1 MIKDYINSKSAKNYN
16 KNEIA
21 TNLSQEL
28 RDAIGLPI
36 DNLTSQYQP
45 SVTGYSYSQKMRK
58 NDYKPFEELD
68 DNKKIDVI
76 MGNYVSG
83 VYNFVMDNYLTNNKL
98 NNMTLNQFQEL
109 YNKHFNESKVKITQ
123 EMFDNFKTF
132 INNTG
137 ITEPSMIKSLKRH
150 MDSSISAMHHVSKQ
164 YLKIKIMQ
172 EIADTIEKEQ
182 ILQIKKQ
189 IEENDK
195 DIKQM
200 KKEWMSLLN
209 PLGLFTEVALSPVLA
224 VMSISKI
231 IKGEKEAPNAK
242 SMNKNQT
249 IEALLKISKETNDRY
264 YENLAAT
271 ENTKMKDVIKK
282 IEKVAKENNIELLT
296 TQDIKNMVEKAY
308 TSETE
313 ILNDIIKGGIE
324 KGSIIDIENL
334 IIYSP
339 ASQLFDKI
347 EENSKTQQTSIDETH
362 FEIEEY
368 SY

>member
-1 MIKDYINSKSAKNYN
+1 MIKDYINSKSAKNYD

-21 TNLSQEL
+21 TNLSKEL

-76 MGNYVSG
+76 IGNYLSG

-150 MDSSISAMHHVSKQ
+150 MDSPISAMHHVSKQ

-209 PLGLFTEVALSPVLA
+209 PLGLLTEVALSPVLA

-231 IKGEKEAPNAK
+231 IKGEKEAPKAK
-242 SMNKNQT
+242 FMNKNQT
-249 IEALLKISKETNDRY
+249 IEALLKISKESMD
-264 YENLAAT
+264 
-271 ENTKMKDVIKK
+271 
-282 IEKVAKENNIELLT
+282 
-296 TQDIKNMVEKAY
+296 
-308 TSETE
+308 
-313 ILNDIIKGGIE
+313 
-324 KGSIIDIENL
+324 
-334 IIYSP
+334 
-339 ASQLFDKI
+339 LF
-347 EENSKTQQTSIDETH
+347 
-362 FEIEEY
+362 
-368 SY
+368 